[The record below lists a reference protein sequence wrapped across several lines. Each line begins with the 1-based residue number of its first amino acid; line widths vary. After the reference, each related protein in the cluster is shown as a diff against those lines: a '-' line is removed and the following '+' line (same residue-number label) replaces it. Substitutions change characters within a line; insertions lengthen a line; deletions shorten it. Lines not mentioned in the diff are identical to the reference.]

1 MVTDTAHDAAKI
13 TRFFGLSTATKPASA
28 MVGATFLETDT
39 QKAFVYDGD
48 AWVRDPL
55 VVVVQAG
62 ELAVKANR
70 TTEVVLD
77 EILVQLKIQ
86 NAHLS
91 VVTGETLDETDI
103 PAEVR

>member
-1 MVTDTAHDAAKI
+1 VVTETAHDAALI
-13 TRFFGLSTATKPASA
+13 TRFFGLSTAPKPASA

-39 QKAFVYDGD
+39 QKMFVYDGA
-48 AWVRDPL
+48 AWVRDQS
-55 VVVVQAG
+55 VTVVQTG
-62 ELAVKANR
+62 ELAVKVNR

-91 VVTGETLDETDI
+91 VVTGETLDETDTSVG
-103 PAEVR
+103 VR